1 MHHDADNSYTG
12 GGGVINSILSH
23 IYWTSYDKKLPE
35 AKRAKVHRLK
45 Y

>member
-12 GGGVINSILSH
+12 GGGYKFYIITYIL
-23 IYWTSYDKKLPE
+23 DLLRQKLPE